1 MTLSSYRSFAEGLQ
15 QVLVRSTKFL
25 AAATLLPLFAFH
37 SVVFAQDNLGDESTI
52 VYPAIYFAEYAP
64 VTALDMVNRIPGI
77 NIQNNAAG
85 SSSRGAF
92 RGGRGLGSGGGG
104 TQVLVNG
111 KRVAGKNNNT
121 QAMLARIT
129 AEQVAEIRLI
139 RGTSGDLDVRG
150 STQIADIILFEELS
164 DSSLSV
170 EINTSIYADNRSE
183 PGGSA
188 SYGGKSGNLDF
199 LLSAIA
205 EPKYEHMVAREHSIL
220 ADFLPNDRILENRV
234 REQTQYTLSTN
245 LGYEINA
252 NSSARFNALYSQNDN
267 PTKVSRRT
275 VDLRNPGSVPFDERE
290 FIPGE
295 QSNWEIGGDYEYIFG
310 NGNRAK
316 VLFITNENDTA
327 STRERFVVDASGEET
342 KNLFLDAAS
351 ILQERIVRGSYTMK
365 LFDQQSVEFGL
376 ERAQT
381 ILESDLLMG
390 LALDSGTPSAAY
402 GGLVPVTVTNA
413 NTRVEEI
420 RYEPFAIHNWRLNSR
435 MSLETSLIYE
445 TSEIKQVG
453 EFNNTRSF
461 EFFKPKLDF
470 RFDIT
475 PQLQLRF
482 LLDKFVR
489 QINFADFVAA
499 TDSEDNDSNTQAGNA
514 NLRPDFWWNYNFTA
528 EYRLPDDVGVVSANL
543 YKHRHKDFMQR
554 IDVSSSEDELRA
566 ANGNIGTGEMWVLDV
581 KASIRLKMFNLPN
594 VLVTSRAS
602 ARTSEVNGPLLGDER
617 SFNNFNRGQFDLGFR
632 HDIPRW
638 RMNWGINMTNSI
650 DGGTKRWDIDDI
662 ESFYAD
668 PSVTAFLEVIAFNDI
683 TFRLDV
689 QNATEIDDC
698 RDRTRFVGRI
708 SAQILEEIEFNCRGA
723 GRVLALKVSGTF

>member
-1 MTLSSYRSFAEGLQ
+1 
-15 QVLVRSTKFL
+15 
-25 AAATLLPLFAFH
+25 
-37 SVVFAQDNLGDESTI
+37 
-52 VYPAIYFAEYAP
+52 
-64 VTALDMVNRIPGI
+64 
-77 NIQNNAAG
+77 
-85 SSSRGAF
+85 
-92 RGGRGLGSGGGG
+92 
-104 TQVLVNG
+104 
-111 KRVAGKNNNT
+111 
-121 QAMLARIT
+121 
-129 AEQVAEIRLI
+129 
-139 RGTSGDLDVRG
+139 
-150 STQIADIILFEELS
+150 
-164 DSSLSV
+164 
-170 EINTSIYADNRSE
+170 
-183 PGGSA
+183 
-188 SYGGKSGNLDF
+188 
-199 LLSAIA
+199 
-205 EPKYEHMVAREHSIL
+205 
-220 ADFLPNDRILENRV
+220 
-234 REQTQYTLSTN
+234 
-245 LGYEINA
+245 
-252 NSSARFNALYSQNDN
+252 
-267 PTKVSRRT
+267 
-275 VDLRNPGSVPFDERE
+275 
-290 FIPGE
+290 
-295 QSNWEIGGDYEYIFG
+295 
-310 NGNRAK
+310 
-316 VLFITNENDTA
+316 
-327 STRERFVVDASGEET
+327 
-342 KNLFLDAAS
+342 
-351 ILQERIVRGSYTMK
+351 
-365 LFDQQSVEFGL
+365 
-376 ERAQT
+376 
-381 ILESDLLMG
+381 
-390 LALDSGTPSAAY
+390 
-402 GGLVPVTVTNA
+402 VTNA

-445 TSEIKQVG
+445 ISEIEQVG

>member
-1 MTLSSYRSFAEGLQ
+1 MLIRG
-15 QVLVRSTKFL
+15 TKFL
-25 AAATLLPLFAFH
+25 AAATLLAPIAFH
-37 SVVFAQDNLGDESTI
+37 SAVFAQDNLGDESTI

-64 VTALDMVNRIPGI
+64 VTALDMVNRIPGM

-92 RGGRGLGSGGGG
+92 RGGRGLGSGGRG

-150 STQIADIILFEELS
+150 STQIADIILYEELS

-183 PGGSA
+183 PGGSV
-188 SYGGKSGNLDF
+188 SYSGKSGNLNS

-205 EPKYEHMVAREHSIL
+205 EPRYEHLVSREHSIL

-245 LGYEINA
+245 LSYEINA
-252 NSSARFNALYSQNDN
+252 NSSARFNALYSRNDN

-275 VDLRNPGSVPFDERE
+275 IDLRNPGRAPFDERE

-295 QSNWEIGGDYEYIFG
+295 QSNWEIGGDYEYKFA

-316 VLFITNENDTA
+316 LLFITNENDTV
-327 STRERFVVDASGEET
+327 STRERFVIDGSGEET
-342 KNLFLDAAS
+342 KNLFLDTVS

-365 LFDQQSVEFGL
+365 LFGQQSVEFGL

-381 ILESDLLMG
+381 ILESDLRLG
-390 LALDSGTPSAAY
+390 LALDSGTPSASY

-445 TSEIKQVG
+445 TSEIEQVG
-453 EFNNTRSF
+453 DFNNTRNF

-499 TDSEDNDSNTQAGNA
+499 TDSEDNDSNTLAGNTE
-514 NLRPDFWWNYNFTA
+514 LRPDFWWIYNFTA
-528 EYRLPDDVGVVSANL
+528 EYRLPDDVGVVSANI
-543 YKHRHKDFMQR
+543 YKHRHKDFLQR
-554 IDVSSSEDELRA
+554 IDVSPTEDELRS
-566 ANGNIGTGEMWVLDV
+566 ANGNIGTGEMWVLDL

-602 ARTSEVNGPLLGDER
+602 VRTSKVNGPLLGEER

-632 HDIPRW
+632 HDVPQW

-668 PSVTAFLEVIAFNDI
+668 PIVTAFLEVIAFDDI
-683 TFRLDV
+683 TFRFDV
-689 QNATEIDDC
+689 QNATEIDEC
-698 RDRTRFVGRI
+698 RNRTRFIGRI
-708 SAQILEEIEFNCRGA
+708 SDQILEEIEYNCRGS

>member
-1 MTLSSYRSFAEGLQ
+1 MLIRG
-15 QVLVRSTKFL
+15 TKFL
-25 AAATLLPLFAFH
+25 AAATLLAPIAFH
-37 SVVFAQDNLGDESTI
+37 SAVFAQDNLGDESTI

-64 VTALDMVNRIPGI
+64 VTALDMVNRIPGM

-92 RGGRGLGSGGGG
+92 RGGRGLGSGGRG

-150 STQIADIILFEELS
+150 STQIADIILYEELS

-183 PGGSA
+183 PGGSV
-188 SYGGKSGNLDF
+188 SYSGKSGNLNF

-205 EPKYEHMVAREHSIL
+205 EPRYEHLVSREHSIL

-245 LGYEINA
+245 LSYEINA
-252 NSSARFNALYSQNDN
+252 NSSARFNALYSRNDN

-275 VDLRNPGSVPFDERE
+275 IDLRNPGRAPFDERE

-295 QSNWEIGGDYEYIFG
+295 QSNWEIGGDYEYKFA

-316 VLFITNENDTA
+316 LLFITNENDTV
-327 STRERFVVDASGEET
+327 STRERFVIDGSGEET
-342 KNLFLDAAS
+342 KNLFLDTVS

-365 LFDQQSVEFGL
+365 LFGQQSVEFGL

-381 ILESDLLMG
+381 ILESDLRLG
-390 LALDSGTPSAAY
+390 LALDSGTPSASY

-445 TSEIKQVG
+445 TSEIEQVG
-453 EFNNTRSF
+453 DFNNTRNF

-499 TDSEDNDSNTQAGNA
+499 TDSEDNDSNTLAGNTE
-514 NLRPDFWWNYNFTA
+514 LRPDFWWIYNFTA
-528 EYRLPDDVGVVSANL
+528 EYRLPDDVGVVSANI
-543 YKHRHKDFMQR
+543 YKHRHKDFLQR
-554 IDVSSSEDELRA
+554 IDVSPTEDELRS
-566 ANGNIGTGEMWVLDV
+566 ANGNIGTGEMWVLDL

-602 ARTSEVNGPLLGDER
+602 VRTSKVNGPLLGEER

-632 HDIPRW
+632 HDVPQW

-668 PSVTAFLEVIAFNDI
+668 PIVTAFLEVIAFDDI
-683 TFRLDV
+683 TFRFDV
-689 QNATEIDDC
+689 QNATEIDEC
-698 RDRTRFVGRI
+698 RNRTRFIGRI
-708 SAQILEEIEFNCRGA
+708 SDQILEEIEYNCRGS

>member
-1 MTLSSYRSFAEGLQ
+1 
-15 QVLVRSTKFL
+15 
-25 AAATLLPLFAFH
+25 
-37 SVVFAQDNLGDESTI
+37 
-52 VYPAIYFAEYAP
+52 
-64 VTALDMVNRIPGI
+64 
-77 NIQNNAAG
+77 
-85 SSSRGAF
+85 
-92 RGGRGLGSGGGG
+92 
-104 TQVLVNG
+104 
-111 KRVAGKNNNT
+111 
-121 QAMLARIT
+121 
-129 AEQVAEIRLI
+129 
-139 RGTSGDLDVRG
+139 
-150 STQIADIILFEELS
+150 
-164 DSSLSV
+164 
-170 EINTSIYADNRSE
+170 
-183 PGGSA
+183 
-188 SYGGKSGNLDF
+188 
-199 LLSAIA
+199 
-205 EPKYEHMVAREHSIL
+205 
-220 ADFLPNDRILENRV
+220 
-234 REQTQYTLSTN
+234 
-245 LGYEINA
+245 
-252 NSSARFNALYSQNDN
+252 
-267 PTKVSRRT
+267 
-275 VDLRNPGSVPFDERE
+275 VPFDERE

-445 TSEIKQVG
+445 TSEIEQVG

>member
-1 MTLSSYRSFAEGLQ
+1 MTLSSYRGFSEGLQ
-15 QVLVRSTKFL
+15 QVLIRGTKFL
-25 AAATLLPLFAFH
+25 AAATLLAPIAFH
-37 SVVFAQDNLGDESTI
+37 SAVFAQDNLGDESTI

-64 VTALDMVNRIPGI
+64 VTALDMVNRIPGM

-92 RGGRGLGSGGGG
+92 RGGRGLGSGGRG

-150 STQIADIILFEELS
+150 STQIADIILYEELS

-183 PGGSA
+183 PGGSV
-188 SYGGKSGNLDF
+188 SYSGKSGNLNF

-205 EPKYEHMVAREHSIL
+205 EPRYEHLVSREHSIL

-245 LGYEINA
+245 LSYEINA
-252 NSSARFNALYSQNDN
+252 NSSARFNALYSRNDN

-275 VDLRNPGSVPFDERE
+275 IDLRNPGRAPFDERE

-295 QSNWEIGGDYEYIFG
+295 QSNWEIGGDYEYKFA

-316 VLFITNENDTA
+316 LLFITNENDTV
-327 STRERFVVDASGEET
+327 STRERFVIDGSGEET
-342 KNLFLDAAS
+342 KNLFLDTVS

-365 LFDQQSVEFGL
+365 LFGQQSVEFGL

-381 ILESDLLMG
+381 ILESDLRLG
-390 LALDSGTPSAAY
+390 LALDSGTPSASY

-445 TSEIKQVG
+445 TSEIEQVG
-453 EFNNTRSF
+453 DFNNTRNF

-499 TDSEDNDSNTQAGNA
+499 TDSEDNDSNTLAGNTE
-514 NLRPDFWWNYNFTA
+514 LRPDFWWIYNFTA
-528 EYRLPDDVGVVSANL
+528 EYRLPDDVGVVSANI
-543 YKHRHKDFMQR
+543 YKHRHKDFLQR
-554 IDVSSSEDELRA
+554 IDVSPTEDELRS
-566 ANGNIGTGEMWVLDV
+566 ANGNIGTGEMWVLDL

-602 ARTSEVNGPLLGDER
+602 VRTSKVNGPLLGEER

-632 HDIPRW
+632 HDVPQW

-668 PSVTAFLEVIAFNDI
+668 PIVTAFLEVIAFDDI
-683 TFRLDV
+683 TFRFDV
-689 QNATEIDDC
+689 QNATEIDEC
-698 RDRTRFVGRI
+698 RNRTRFIGRI
-708 SAQILEEIEFNCRGA
+708 SDQILEEIEYNCRGS